1 MCYHLITVETVGV
14 EISLAAMALSV
25 VCLVC
30 GVFLL
35 RRRFISDARRVSE
48 DCGCSGCGGG
58 GGGEF
63 ELILALPEYR
73 GGSQLF
79 NQLRRSNVRI
89 CPSINSNGFNSRP
102 QYYGRIPEKR
112 TNVDCTQ

>member
-1 MCYHLITVETVGV
+1 M

-58 GGGEF
+58 GGEL
-63 ELILALPEYR
+63 ELILAPPE
-73 GGSQLF
+73 Q
-79 NQLRRSNVRI
+79 RRSPVDQSAEKIKCVNL
-89 CPSINSNGFNSRP
+89 PIN
-102 QYYGRIPEKR
+102 KL
-112 TNVDCTQ
+112 

>member
-1 MCYHLITVETVGV
+1 METVGV

-25 VCLVC
+25 VLA

-58 GGGEF
+58 GGEF
-63 ELILALPEYR
+63 ELILAPPEQKVER
-73 GGSQLF
+73 C
-79 NQLRRSNVRI
+79 R
-89 CPSINSNGFNSRP
+89 
-102 QYYGRIPEKR
+102 E
-112 TNVDCTQ
+112 DEM

>member
-1 MCYHLITVETVGV
+1 M

-25 VCLVC
+25 VLA

-58 GGGEF
+58 GEF
-63 ELILALPEYR
+63 ELILALPEHR
-73 GGSQLF
+73 GEAQLI
-79 NQLRRSNVRI
+79 NQLRRSNGWI
-89 CPSINSNGFNSRP
+89 CLSINSNGFKENQSRL
-102 QYYGRIPEKR
+102 YAA
-112 TNVDCTQ
+112 TF